1 MKGIVGLLVLTL
13 ICGRCCKQVAE
24 VPGKCMI
31 IQDTR
36 SFKAPAVPAFLTQ
49 LNKTQCQDN
58 NNVGGL
64 LRCGQTKVFVKRE
77 CVCTFHNVIEAT
89 RYHSY
94 SSCPSGEESDMVT
107 QLKCED
113 CKRYSLNNAGPC
125 TNGGKPTCKGD
136 EVAHEITCECPPN
149 YRGPFCEEKVEKVV
163 RICDKISNVSIEGL
177 KNCDI
182 TWNDCVTYSRN
193 KYAYKCNKTKLLLER
208 QGLPLCNDT
217 ENTTVNPTTVFK
229 IPTDRDAAKMGQS
242 DAHNSAVGIN
252 VSLHLVGLISLTLQ
266 RVKLRDKHAILVN
279 EIGG

>member
-1 MKGIVGLLVLTL
+1 MKGIVELLVLTL
-13 ICGRCCKQVAE
+13 ICGCCCKQVAE

-36 SFKAPAVPAFLTQ
+36 SFKAP
-49 LNKTQCQDN
+49 
-58 NNVGGL
+58 VGGL

-89 RYHSY
+89 HYHSY
-94 SSCPSGEESDMVT
+94 SSCPSGEESDIVT

-163 RICDKISNVSIEGL
+163 RICDRISNVSIEGL

-193 KYAYKCNKTKLLLER
+193 KYAYKCNKKSYCWR
-208 QGLPLCNDT
+208 DKGYHCV
-217 ENTTVNPTTVFK
+217 TTQK
-229 IPTDRDAAKMGQS
+229 IPQLILQLFLRYRLTVMRQRW
-242 DAHNSAVGIN
+242 
-252 VSLHLVGLISLTLQ
+252 VSQMLTILQ
-266 RVKLRDKHAILVN
+266 
-279 EIGG
+279 